1 MECGAQ
7 IELGSMQSCM
17 SRVTPGP
24 ALRSGGK
31 PPPPQLQLELSA
43 PPLLCS
49 PILWEGFQASPV
61 TNTPSN
67 TNILF
72 CLKGIK

>member
-31 PPPPQLQLELSA
+31 PPPSA
-43 PPLLCS
+43 STGAQCPPPCS

>member
-31 PPPPQLQLELSA
+31 PPPLSFNWSSVP
-43 PPLLCS
+43 PPLQ
-49 PILWEGFQASPV
+49 PHPV
-61 TNTPSN
+61 GGLPGEP
-67 TNILF
+67 
-72 CLKGIK
+72 CD